1 MSLSQWLKPERIK
14 PESFESSGVEV
25 RVEEVVKIYK
35 LGRGIEVQALR
46 GLTLRVDPGEAV
58 TVMGPSGSG
67 KTTLLNMIG
76 GVDYPTGGRVIVG
89 RIRVHEL
96 PENLLEKYRLGV
108 VGYIFQA
115 FNLIPVLNAV
125 ENVAIPMIAFGVP
138 RNIRVKRA
146 KWLLEQVGLKERMI
160 HRPSELSG
168 GEQQRVAIAVALAND
183 PPLILADEPTAEL
196 DTSNALKIIDL
207 LVKLS
212 REHGKTVIVSTHDP
226 RIAVRTNRIFML
238 EDGRIKGVH
247 TPAEITGGGEELLT
261 TESLADLLKQKLAIA
276 EKQLEELVAS
286 YMRREI
292 GFEEFD
298 REYQRIRGVING
310 LKELLA
316 SMGYHQ

>member
-1 MSLSQWLKPERIK
+1 MSLSQWLKPDRIK

-89 RIRVHEL
+89 GIRVHEL

-125 ENVAIPMIAFGVP
+125 ENVAVPMIAFGVP
-138 RNIRVKRA
+138 RSIRVKRA
-146 KWLLEQVGLKERMI
+146 KWLLEQVGLKERMM

-247 TPAEITGGGEELLT
+247 TPTEITGGGEELLT

-286 YMRREI
+286 YMKREI
-292 GFEEFD
+292 SFEEFD